1 MEMLSVLQIVFD
13 AVLLFGILF
22 VFHYS
27 VNQSQKKNEE
37 TQIVKDLRVDEIRE
51 NLQELL
57 LTLKQLGKEVSE
69 NLQEQVRDAEA
80 KTEKL
85 KKMIG
90 KMDKDLLKVVQL
102 SETIEREREHLEEK
116 EALLQ
121 ASRNKRPIPSTVR
134 EIEDLALKS
143 LPPQIKKSVDDPSDL
158 VDPFSVGGSQFS
170 TKVLREVYRLAEK
183 NNDLSDI
190 AHKTKLSKAEVQLIL
205 NLRGNRFST
214 PN

>member
-37 TQIVKDLRVDEIRE
+37 TQIVKDLQVNEIRE

-69 NLQEQVRDAEA
+69 NLQEQVRDAEV

-143 LPPQIKKSVDDPSDL
+143 LPPSTKKSVDNSSDL

-183 NNDLSDI
+183 NSDLSVI